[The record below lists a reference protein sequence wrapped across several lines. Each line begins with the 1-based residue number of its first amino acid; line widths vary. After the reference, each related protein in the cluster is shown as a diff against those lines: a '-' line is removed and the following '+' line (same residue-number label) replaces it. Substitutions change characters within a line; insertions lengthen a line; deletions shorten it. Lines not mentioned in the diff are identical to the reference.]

1 MGAFPGVHY
10 GVFIFPS
17 NIFQGQNSMQETSSP
32 KNGANPGTDG
42 TIEAEPRGTELCL
55 HFAGRWVI
63 GSIFPPFSEIRQ
75 IFPDSI
81 KSISFDTTTLRA
93 WDSRFLIILNDISE
107 YAKNNKLSMVVEGLP
122 TGVQRLLVLSS
133 ASPEK
138 APFKPEERIPS
149 FFDSVGN
156 KTIHLIEDCRE
167 LLSFTGTIT
176 LSYLR
181 LFTGKAQFLTS
192 DFLYFLEECGPS
204 ALPIVSLISVLVGII
219 LAFVGAVQL
228 QLFGAEIFIAN
239 LVGLGMTREMGAM
252 MAAIIMA
259 GRTGAAFAAQL
270 GTMQV
275 NEEIDAL
282 QTMGINPV
290 DFLVLP
296 RLSALVIMMPLLALW
311 ADLLGIGGGFLIAAL
326 TLDISMAEYYNQT
339 VNAIALRHFGVGIF
353 KATVFGYLVAFSGCL
368 RGMQCGR
375 SASAVG
381 TAATSAVVTSIV
393 LIVVSDAIMTV
404 LFKILKI

>member
-1 MGAFPGVHY
+1 MNETYTPE
-10 GVFIFPS
+10 
-17 NIFQGQNSMQETSSP
+17 NS
-32 KNGANPGTDG
+32 ANSDASG
-42 TIEAEPRGTELCL
+42 TIDVEPRGTDLCL

-63 GSIFPPFSEIRQ
+63 GSIFPPFSEIQHR
-75 IFPDSI
+75 FPGTV
-81 KSISFDTTTLRA
+81 KSISFDTGKLLA
-93 WDSRFLIILNDISE
+93 WDSRLLIILNDISE
-107 YAKNNKLSMVVEGLP
+107 YAAKNNLSMIVEGLP
-122 TGVQRLLVLSS
+122 SGVQRLLVLSS

-138 APFKPEERIPS
+138 APVKPEEKPPS
-149 FFDSVGN
+149 FLNSVG
-156 KTIHLIEDCRE
+156 TSTVHLLEDCRE
-167 LLSFTGTIT
+167 LVSFTGTIT

-181 LFTGKAQFLTS
+181 LFSGKAQFLTS

-228 QLFGAEIFIAN
+228 QMFGAEIFIAN

-326 TLDISMAEYYNQT
+326 TLDISMVEYYNQT
-339 VNAIALRHFGVGIF
+339 VNAVALRHFGVGIF
-353 KATVFGYLVAFSGCL
+353 KAMIFCYLVAFSGCL

>member
-1 MGAFPGVHY
+1 
-10 GVFIFPS
+10 
-17 NIFQGQNSMQETSSP
+17 MQETYSP
-32 KNGANPGTDG
+32 KNTVAPGSIGTIDVESIGTD
-42 TIEAEPRGTELCL
+42 LCL
-55 HFAGRWVI
+55 HFSGSWVI
-63 GSIFPPFSEIRQ
+63 GSTFPSFLEIQ
-75 IFPDSI
+75 PLFPGTI
-81 KSISFDTTTLRA
+81 KSISFDTTNLLA

-107 YAKNNKLSMVVEGLP
+107 YAVKNDTTMIAEGLP
-122 TGVQRLLVLSS
+122 SGVQRLLVLSS

-138 APFKPEERIPS
+138 APFKPEEKIPS
-149 FFDSVGN
+149 FFETVGN
-156 KTIHLIEDCRE
+156 KTTHLIEDCGE
-167 LLSFTGTIT
+167 LLSFTGAVS

-181 LFTGKAQFLTS
+181 LFSGKAQFLTS

-228 QLFGAEIFIAN
+228 QLFGAEIYIAN

-282 QTMGINPV
+282 QTMGIDPV

-296 RLSALVIMMPLLALW
+296 RLSALLIMMPLLALW

-326 TLDISMAEYYNQT
+326 TLDISMVEYYNQT
-339 VNAIALRHFGVGIF
+339 INAVVLRHFGVGLF
-353 KATVFGYLVAFSGCL
+353 KAIIFGYLVAFSGCL

-381 TAATSAVVTSIV
+381 TAATSAVVTAIV
-393 LIVVSDAIMTV
+393 LIVVSDAVMTV
-404 LFKILKI
+404 LFNILKI

>member
-1 MGAFPGVHY
+1 VYLF
-10 GVFIFPS
+10 FIK
-17 NIFQGQNSMQETSSP
+17 IFRNQDTMQATYSLENTAAP
-32 KNGANPGTDG
+32 NENG
-42 TIEAEPRGTELCL
+42 TIEVKSTGADLCL
-55 HFAGRWVI
+55 HFAGRWAI
-63 GSIFPPFSEIRQ
+63 GSLFPPFLEIRPLL
-75 IFPDSI
+75 PDTI
-81 KSISFDTTTLRA
+81 KSISFNTTHLQT

-107 YAKNNKLSMVVEGLP
+107 YAVKNDITLIVEGLP
-122 TGVQRLLVLSS
+122 SGVQRLMVLSS

-138 APFKPEERIPS
+138 APVKPEEKSPS
-149 FFDSVGN
+149 FLETVGN
-156 KTIHLIEDCRE
+156 KTAHLIEDCSE
-167 LLSFTGTIT
+167 ILSFTGKIS
-176 LSYLR
+176 LSYFR
-181 LFTGKAQFLTS
+181 LFSGKAQFLRS

-204 ALPIVSLISVLVGII
+204 ALPIVSLISVLVGVI

-228 QLFGAEIFIAN
+228 QLFGAEIYIAN

-282 QTMGINPV
+282 QTMGIDPV

-296 RLSALVIMMPLLALW
+296 RLSALLIMMPLLALW

-326 TLDISMAEYYNQT
+326 TLDISIVEYYNQT
-339 VNAIALRHFGVGIF
+339 INAVVLRHFGVGLF
-353 KATVFGYLVAFSGCL
+353 KAIIFGYLVAFSGCL

-381 TAATSAVVTSIV
+381 TAATSAVVTAIV
-393 LIVVSDAIMTV
+393 MIVVSDAVMTV
-404 LFKILKI
+404 IFKILKI